1 MAQGEGMKING
12 YTKITGIF
20 GDPIGHTLSPAMH
33 NAAFNALG
41 LNAVYIPF
49 HVKSNLPGE
58 LKAAVESIRA
68 LGLLGVNVTIPHK
81 EKVLKYLD
89 EIEPHAMDLGAV
101 NTIVNKD
108 GKLIGYNT
116 DGAGYLL
123 SLRDETGFK
132 AGRKRAVIIG
142 AGGAARSIVY
152 SILAAKPVS
161 VVIANRTLRRAEAL
175 ARSFARKF
183 DSTDIIAAPL
193 DKDSLFEHF
202 VKADLVVNTTSTGM
216 MGKGELDLPL
226 GALPA
231 RAVVSDIVY
240 RPLRTGLIKNAEKLG
255 LKTHG
260 GLGMLVR
267 QGAIGFEL
275 WTGKKAPVK
284 VMEAAALKALR
295 IR

>member
-1 MAQGEGMKING
+1 MRIKGD
-12 YTKITGIF
+12 TKIAGIF

-33 NAAFNALG
+33 NAAFGALG
-41 LNAVYIPF
+41 LNALYVPF
-49 HVKSNLPGE
+49 HVRSAPPGE
-58 LKAAVESIRA
+58 LKAAVEGIRA

-81 EKVLKYLD
+81 EKVLKFLD

-108 GKLIGYNT
+108 GKLVGYNT

-123 SLRDETGFK
+123 SLRDETGFR
-132 AGRKRAVIIG
+132 AARKRVVIIG
-142 AGGAARSIVY
+142 AGGAARSILY

-161 VVIANRTLRRAEAL
+161 VVIANRTLKRAETL

-183 DSTDIIAAPL
+183 NSSDISAAAL
-193 DKDSLFEHF
+193 DRRALFGHF
-202 VKADLVVNTTSTGM
+202 TNADLVVNTTSTGM

-226 GALPA
+226 EALPA

-240 RPLRTGLIKNAEKLG
+240 RPLRTGLIKGAEKRG
-255 LKTHG
+255 LKTHA

-275 WTGKKAPVK
+275 WTGKKAPIS

-295 IR
+295 TR

>member
-1 MAQGEGMKING
+1 MKING
-12 YTKITGIF
+12 NTKIAGIF

-41 LNAVYIPF
+41 LNAVYVPF
-49 HVKSNLPGE
+49 HVKSDLPGG

-123 SLRDETGFK
+123 SLRDETGFR
-132 AGRKRAVIIG
+132 AARKRVVVIG

-152 SILAAKPVS
+152 SMLAAKPVS

-175 ARSFARKF
+175 AGSFARKF
-183 DSTDIIAAPL
+183 GSTDIIAAPL
-193 DKDSLFEHF
+193 DKESLFEHC
-202 VKADLVVNTTSTGM
+202 VKADLIVNTTSTGM
-216 MGKGELDLPL
+216 MGQGELDLPL
-226 GALPA
+226 GALPD
-231 RAVVSDIVY
+231 RAIISDIVY
-240 RPLRTGLIKNAEKLG
+240 RPLRTGLIKSAEKRG

-295 IR
+295 IK